1 MTSYVHIPEAELVLA
16 VEQPGNDSDVAMLV
30 RRCMEEQRSLIV
42 QMIVAGGLTHRAVN
56 FGALTRVDVTTKP
69 PANEVETVA
78 FSFPSL
84 GPSRTV

>member
-1 MTSYVHIPEAELVLA
+1 
-16 VEQPGNDSDVAMLV
+16 
-30 RRCMEEQRSLIV
+30 
-42 QMIVAGGLTHRAVN
+42 MIVAGGLTHRAVN

-78 FSFPSL
+78 FSFPNL